1 MKKLPKLSV
10 IALSF
15 VLILAS
21 GCKKENPVL
30 LPVLTTNE
38 VSSISFYSAISGGD
52 IYSDGGSNIVAR
64 GVCWSSTATPTIAK
78 NKTSD
83 GGGVGSFTSSI
94 TGLSAETTYFV
105 RAYATN
111 SEGTAYGS
119 AYQFKTSKAPAEITT
134 VLIPAGTFI
143 MGSPESEEESYFNEI
158 QHEVTLSAFL
168 MSKYEITNEQY
179 AAFLN
184 AKSIGSD
191 GLYAAG
197 AYPMQSVIY
206 ASSDSHDWGL
216 HYSGS
221 EWVPAAGYETS
232 PVINVSW
239 YGAAVFA
246 AYVGGSLPTEAQ
258 WEYACRAGTSTPFS
272 TGTCL
277 TNLQANYD
285 WNDPYGTCTNTE
297 TNPPGKP
304 LQVGS
309 YAANAYG
316 LYDMHGNLWEWCS
329 DWSGDYPTSAQTNPT
344 GAADGTYRVIRGGG
358 WNYCAGYCRSAFREG
373 DYPSEGYYDLGFRVV
388 FVP

>member
-1 MKKLPKLSV
+1 MKKLHRLSV
-10 IALSF
+10 IAMSF
-15 VLILAS
+15 VLILAF
-21 GCKKENPVL
+21 GCKKENTAL

-38 VSSISFYSAISGGD
+38 VSTISFNTATSGGD
-52 IYSDGGSNIVAR
+52 VYSDGGSNIVAR
-64 GVCWSSTATPTIAK
+64 GVCWSSTATPTIAR

-83 GGGVGSFTSSI
+83 GGGIGSFTSSI
-94 TGLSAETTYFV
+94 TGLTAETTYFV

-134 VLIPAGTFI
+134 AFIPAGTFT
-143 MGSPESEEESYFNEI
+143 MGSPDSEVGRGTDEPQYV
-158 QHEVTLSAFL
+158 VTLSAFL

-197 AYPMQSVIY
+197 AYPTEALIY
-206 ASSDSHDWGL
+206 ENYDWGL

-221 EWVPAAGYETS
+221 QWIPAVGYETS
-232 PVINVSW
+232 PVLYVTW

-258 WEYACRAGTSTPFS
+258 WEYACRAGTTTPFS

-285 WNDPYGTCTNTE
+285 WSHPYGSCTNTE
-297 TNPPGKP
+297 TAYPGKP
-304 LQVGS
+304 QPVGT

-316 LYDMHGNLWEWCS
+316 LYDMHGNVWEWCA
-329 DWSGDYPTSAQTNPT
+329 DWYGGYPTSAQTNPT
-344 GAADGTYRVIRGGG
+344 GAASGSYRVVRGGG
-358 WNYCAGYCRSAFREG
+358 WRSYAKGSRSADRG
-373 DYPSEGYYDLGFRVV
+373 NDNPSGSYNTVGFRVV
-388 FVP
+388 FIP